1 MPRQCEALARALPAM
16 TARVIKKLSTMSSPT
31 IYFIRHGETAWNAAG
46 RFQGTKDIPLNDL
59 GRKQA
64 SHAGD
69 VLGDLVARDGHVLDA
84 LTFVASPLIRA
95 RVTMELVREE
105 LALPPDGF
113 TLDDRLREIAYGEW
127 EGSTLPEMRASHP
140 DLFAERERD
149 KWHVSP
155 PGGESYVS
163 VTQRMRDWYGSL
175 TADTVAVSH
184 GGTARALMVA
194 IGVASPEK
202 AADLFI
208 EQGAVYVFSNR
219 QLAKYS

>member
-1 MPRQCEALARALPAM
+1 
-16 TARVIKKLSTMSSPT
+16 MSLPT

-46 RFQGTKDIPLNDL
+46 RFQGSKDIPLNDL
-59 GRKQA
+59 GRVQA
-64 SHAGD
+64 THAGD
-69 VLGDLVARDGHVLDA
+69 VLGDLVARNGHALDDLA
-84 LTFVASPLIRA
+84 FVASPLMRA
-95 RVTMELVREE
+95 RVTMELVRTE
-105 LALPPDGF
+105 LRLPPDGF
-113 TLDDRLREIAYGEW
+113 ALDDRLREIAYGEW

-163 VTQRMRDWYGSL
+163 VTQRMREWYDSL
-175 TADTVAVSH
+175 PGNTVAVSH

-194 IGVASPEK
+194 IGVALPEK

-208 EQGAVYVFSNR
+208 EQGAVYVFR
-219 QLAKYS
+219 DGTLAKYS

>member
-1 MPRQCEALARALPAM
+1 
-16 TARVIKKLSTMSSPT
+16 MSPPT

-46 RFQGTKDIPLNDL
+46 RFQGSKDIPLNDL
-59 GRKQA
+59 GRVQA
-64 SHAGD
+64 THAGD
-69 VLGDLVARDGHVLDA
+69 VLGDLVARNGHALDDLA
-84 LTFVASPLIRA
+84 FVASPLMRA
-95 RVTMELVREE
+95 RVTMELVRTE
-105 LALPPDGF
+105 LGLPPEGF
-113 TLDDRLREIAYGEW
+113 ALDDRLREIAYGEW

-163 VTQRMRDWYGSL
+163 VTQRMREWYDSL
-175 TADTVAVSH
+175 PGNTVAVSH

-194 IGVASPEK
+194 IEVALPEK

-208 EQGAVYVFSNR
+208 EQGAVYVFR
-219 QLAKYS
+219 DGTLAKYS

>member
-1 MPRQCEALARALPAM
+1 
-16 TARVIKKLSTMSSPT
+16 MSSPT

-46 RFQGTKDIPLNDL
+46 RFQGTKDIPLNDR
-59 GRKQA
+59 GRAQA
-64 SHAGD
+64 AQAGV
-69 VLGDLVARDGHVLDA
+69 VLGELIARDAHAPARLS
-84 LTFVASPLIRA
+84 FVASPLIRA
-95 RVTMELVREE
+95 RHTMELVRRE
-105 LALPPDGF
+105 LALPADGF
-113 TLDDRLREIAYGEW
+113 ALDDRLREIAYGVW
-127 EGSTLPEMRASHP
+127 EGSTLAEMRASHP

-163 VTQRMRDWYGSL
+163 VTQRMRGWYDQL

-194 IGVASPEK
+194 LGVATPET

-208 EQGAVYVFSNR
+208 EQGAVYVFSDGA
-219 QLAKYS
+219 LAKYG

>member
-1 MPRQCEALARALPAM
+1 
-16 TARVIKKLSTMSSPT
+16 MSPPT

-46 RFQGTKDIPLNDL
+46 RFQGSKDIPLNDL
-59 GRKQA
+59 GRTQA
-64 SHAGD
+64 AHAGD
-69 VLGDLVARDGHVLDA
+69 VLGDLAARDGQALDA
-84 LTFVASPLIRA
+84 LAFVASPLVRA
-95 RVTMELVREE
+95 RVTMELVRTE

-140 DLFAERERD
+140 DLFAEREGD
-149 KWHVSP
+149 KWYVSP

-163 VTQRMRDWYGSL
+163 VTQRMREWYGSL
-175 TADTVAVSH
+175 VGDTVAVSH

-194 IGVASPEK
+194 VGVATPEK

-208 EQGAVYVFSNR
+208 EQGAVYVFSGGA
-219 QLAKYS
+219 LAKYS

>member
-1 MPRQCEALARALPAM
+1 
-16 TARVIKKLSTMSSPT
+16 MSLPT

-46 RFQGTKDIPLNDL
+46 RFQGSKDIPLNDL
-59 GRKQA
+59 GRVQA
-64 SHAGD
+64 THAGD
-69 VLGDLVARDGHVLDA
+69 VLGDLVARNGHALDDLA
-84 LTFVASPLIRA
+84 FVASPLMRA
-95 RVTMELVREE
+95 RVTMELVRTE
-105 LALPPDGF
+105 LGLPPEGF
-113 TLDDRLREIAYGEW
+113 ALDDRLREIAYGEW

-163 VTQRMRDWYGSL
+163 VTQRMREWYDSL
-175 TADTVAVSH
+175 PGNTVAVSH

-194 IGVASPEK
+194 IGIALPEK

-208 EQGAVYVFSNR
+208 EQGAVYVFR
-219 QLAKYS
+219 DGTLAKYS

>member
-1 MPRQCEALARALPAM
+1 
-16 TARVIKKLSTMSSPT
+16 MSLPT

-46 RFQGTKDIPLNDL
+46 RFQGSKDIPLNDL
-59 GRKQA
+59 GRVQA
-64 SHAGD
+64 THAGD
-69 VLGDLVARDGHVLDA
+69 VLGDLVARNGHALDDLA
-84 LTFVASPLIRA
+84 FVASPLMRA
-95 RVTMELVREE
+95 RVTMELVRTE
-105 LALPPDGF
+105 LRLPPEGF
-113 TLDDRLREIAYGEW
+113 ALDDRLREIAYGEW

-163 VTQRMRDWYGSL
+163 VTQRMREWYDSL
-175 TADTVAVSH
+175 PGNTVAVSH

-194 IGVASPEK
+194 IGVALPEK

-208 EQGAVYVFSNR
+208 EQGAVYVFRNGT
-219 QLAKYS
+219 LAKYS

>member
-1 MPRQCEALARALPAM
+1 
-16 TARVIKKLSTMSSPT
+16 MSPPT

-46 RFQGTKDIPLNDL
+46 RFQGSKDIPLNDL
-59 GRKQA
+59 GRTQA
-64 SHAGD
+64 AHAGD
-69 VLGDLVARDGHVLDA
+69 VLGDLVARDGQALDA
-84 LTFVASPLIRA
+84 LAFVASPLVRA
-95 RVTMELVREE
+95 RVTMELVRTE

-149 KWHVSP
+149 KWYVSP

-163 VTQRMRDWYGSL
+163 VTQRMREWYGSL
-175 TADTVAVSH
+175 VGDTVAVSH

-194 IGVASPEK
+194 VGVATPEK

-208 EQGAVYVFSNR
+208 EQGAVYVFNGGA
-219 QLAKYS
+219 LAKYS

>member
-1 MPRQCEALARALPAM
+1 
-16 TARVIKKLSTMSSPT
+16 MSLPT

-46 RFQGTKDIPLNDL
+46 RFQGSKDIPLNDL
-59 GRKQA
+59 GRVQA
-64 SHAGD
+64 THAGD
-69 VLGDLVARDGHVLDA
+69 VLGDLVARNGHALDDLA
-84 LTFVASPLIRA
+84 FVASPLMRA
-95 RVTMELVREE
+95 RVTMELVRTE
-105 LALPPDGF
+105 LRLPPEGF
-113 TLDDRLREIAYGEW
+113 ALDDRLREIAYGEW

-163 VTQRMRDWYGSL
+163 VTQRMREWYDSL
-175 TADTVAVSH
+175 PGNTVAVSH

-194 IGVASPEK
+194 IGVALPEK

-208 EQGAVYVFSNR
+208 EQGAVYVFR
-219 QLAKYS
+219 DGTLAKYS

>member
-1 MPRQCEALARALPAM
+1 
-16 TARVIKKLSTMSSPT
+16 MSLPT

-46 RFQGTKDIPLNDL
+46 RFQGSKDIPLNDL
-59 GRKQA
+59 GRVQA
-64 SHAGD
+64 THAGD
-69 VLGDLVARDGHVLDA
+69 VLGDLVARNGHALDDLA
-84 LTFVASPLIRA
+84 FVASPLMRA
-95 RVTMELVREE
+95 RVTMELVRTE
-105 LALPPDGF
+105 LGLPPEGF
-113 TLDDRLREIAYGEW
+113 ALDDRLREIAYGEW

-163 VTQRMRDWYGSL
+163 VTQRMREWYDSL
-175 TADTVAVSH
+175 PGNTVAVSH

-194 IGVASPEK
+194 IGVALPEK

-208 EQGAVYVFSNR
+208 EQGAVYVFR
-219 QLAKYS
+219 DGTLAKYS

>member
-1 MPRQCEALARALPAM
+1 
-16 TARVIKKLSTMSSPT
+16 MSLPT

-46 RFQGTKDIPLNDL
+46 RFQGSKDIPLNDL
-59 GRKQA
+59 GRVQA
-64 SHAGD
+64 THAGD
-69 VLGDLVARDGHVLDA
+69 VLGDLVARNGQALDDLA
-84 LTFVASPLIRA
+84 FVASPLMRA
-95 RVTMELVREE
+95 RVTMELVRTE
-105 LALPPDGF
+105 LGLPPEGF
-113 TLDDRLREIAYGEW
+113 ALDDRLREIAYGEW

-163 VTQRMRDWYGSL
+163 VTQRMREWYDSL
-175 TADTVAVSH
+175 PGNTVAVSH

-194 IGVASPEK
+194 IGVALPEK

-208 EQGAVYVFSNR
+208 EQGAVYVFRNGT
-219 QLAKYS
+219 LAKYS

>member
-1 MPRQCEALARALPAM
+1 
-16 TARVIKKLSTMSSPT
+16 MSSLI

-46 RFQGTKDIPLNDL
+46 RFQGSKDIPLNDL
-59 GRKQA
+59 GRTQA

-69 VLGDLVARDGHVLDA
+69 VLGDLVARNGHMPDA
-84 LTFVASPLIRA
+84 LAFVASPLIRA
-95 RVTMELVREE
+95 RATMELVRTE

-113 TLDDRLREIAYGEW
+113 ALDDRLREIAYGEW
-127 EGSTLPEMRASHP
+127 EGSTLQEMRASHP
-140 DLFAERERD
+140 ELFAEREHD

-175 TADTVAVSH
+175 TTDTVAVSH

-194 IGVASPEK
+194 TGVATPEK
-202 AADLFI
+202 AADLYI
-208 EQGAVYVFSNR
+208 EQGAVYVFSDG